1 MNYIDIILV
10 IFIFF
15 SFLIGW
21 KARGM
26 LVIMVPAALI
36 LGIIT
41 ANLGYQPFAKL
52 LTFINQ
58 PEKRQL
64 LAYTLLFLTA
74 STAVVF
80 FFMAIIKAFDFFAL
94 AFLDRAIGAFI
105 LICVI
110 LLISTYSFS
119 VLETKL
125 EKQSGFQQA
134 LEDSKVYTLSNKY
147 LGFAKKVN
155 VEKQLMVLKS
165 LIN

>member
-1 MNYIDIILV
+1 
-10 IFIFF
+10 
-15 SFLIGW
+15 
-21 KARGM
+21 
-26 LVIMVPAALI
+26 
-36 LGIIT
+36 
-41 ANLGYQPFAKL
+41 
-52 LTFINQ
+52 
-58 PEKRQL
+58 
-64 LAYTLLFLTA
+64 
-74 STAVVF
+74 
-80 FFMAIIKAFDFFAL
+80 MAIIKAFDFFAL